1 MEVMRVEFTK
11 HEKNGRVAC
20 AWTATR
26 GKRTEV
32 PGSLM
37 PAGKDIPHDLG
48 QYVVEAATGYADGFW
63 GLIDR
68 GATFKSTGRK
78 ATRPGRAIIRDHR
91 AELDASEG
99 LAGAHL
105 AAWRAGRHLPAPFRT
120 FAGAARQKRHCIRA
134 QCLRSSKVEPGPCNG
149 QGDSGILVLSISGIG
164 GTAYRTWGA
173 FHGWV

>member
-32 PGSLM
+32 PGSYM

-68 GATFKSTGRK
+68 GAARRPVPVGRSS
-78 ATRPGRAIIRDHR
+78 ATIAPSSTRPK
-91 AELDASEG
+91 ASPEHTLLRG
-99 LAGAHL
+99 VLA
-105 AAWRAGRHLPAPFRT
+105 
-120 FAGAARQKRHCIRA
+120 
-134 QCLRSSKVEPGPCNG
+134 RSP
-149 QGDSGILVLSISGIG
+149 
-164 GTAYRTWGA
+164 T
-173 FHGWV
+173 

>member
-32 PGSLM
+32 PGSYM

-105 AAWRAGRHLPAPFRT
+105 AAWRAGEISDVSDALTVAYDQWQALAPGEHLVFEWPSPAGT
-120 FAGAARQKRHCIRA
+120 VAAHAGA
-134 QCLRSSKVEPGPCNG
+134 
-149 QGDSGILVLSISGIG
+149 
-164 GTAYRTWGA
+164 
-173 FHGWV
+173 